1 MGLKYPEKVKWLESP
16 DKESIQ
22 AAIMELR
29 ALDAIS
35 LRKEGGYKLTEI
47 GERLNKFPVAPS
59 QARILLEAERLRCLE
74 EALWIVSA
82 MCVDSLFDS
91 EERGKSEAVDRARKR
106 FDSPEGDHI
115 SALLIMKACKSERKK
130 GDKGLKVNE
139 IIYLN
144 ISLRIFRKKRKFK
157 RFQEFC
163 ARNFISFRSVMNAMK
178 IRTQLKEI
186 AKNNKMEILSCG
198 ADFKKL
204 R

>member
-1 MGLKYPEKVKWLESP
+1 MFNSKI
-16 DKESIQ
+16 D
-22 AAIMELR
+22 
-29 ALDAIS
+29 
-35 LRKEGGYKLTEI
+35 
-47 GERLNKFPVAPS
+47 
-59 QARILLEAERLRCLE
+59 
-74 EALWIVSA
+74 
-82 MCVDSLFDS
+82 LF
-91 EERGKSEAVDRARKR
+91 R

-130 GDKGLKVNE
+130 GDKGLKVNNN
-139 IIYLN
+139 L
-144 ISLRIFRKKRKFK
+144 FK
-157 RFQEFC
+157 YEFKTFQDFC